1 MYFPRIF
8 RWNWFGSGVLTL
20 FRQALRSE
28 NKTVMVIILCN
39 LRTEDLISRD
49 LCCETSLYCKAAA
62 GDEEWATTRGLV
74 LVARD
79 TGHGSSG
86 TPGIHIRGSPL
97 RASVAGDP
105 EVDLLL
111 PGTAR

>member
-1 MYFPRIF
+1 M
-8 RWNWFGSGVLTL
+8 
-20 FRQALRSE
+20 
-28 NKTVMVIILCN
+28 
-39 LRTEDLISRD
+39 
-49 LCCETSLYCKAAA
+49 
-62 GDEEWATTRGLV
+62 
-74 LVARD
+74 ARD
-79 TGHGSSG
+79 RDRDHGHGSIG

>member
-1 MYFPRIF
+1 M
-8 RWNWFGSGVLTL
+8 L
-20 FRQALRSE
+20 F
-28 NKTVMVIILCN
+28 
-39 LRTEDLISRD
+39 
-49 LCCETSLYCKAAA
+49 CCEATGA
-62 GDEEWATTRGLV
+62 DEDWATNRGLV

-79 TGHGSSG
+79 HAHGSIG

-111 PGTAR
+111 PGTARSAHLFMSSLPLCCRFVSVLLSICVYKRECFYR

>member
-1 MYFPRIF
+1 M
-8 RWNWFGSGVLTL
+8 
-20 FRQALRSE
+20 
-28 NKTVMVIILCN
+28 
-39 LRTEDLISRD
+39 
-49 LCCETSLYCKAAA
+49 
-62 GDEEWATTRGLV
+62 
-74 LVARD
+74 ARD

>member
-1 MYFPRIF
+1 M
-8 RWNWFGSGVLTL
+8 GVVVVG
-20 FRQALRSE
+20 AE
-28 NKTVMVIILCN
+28 
-39 LRTEDLISRD
+39 
-49 LCCETSLYCKAAA
+49 
-62 GDEEWATTRGLV
+62 EEWSSTRGLV

-79 TGHGSSG
+79 SGRDGGG

>member
-1 MYFPRIF
+1 LDEILFELIF
-8 RWNWFGSGVLTL
+8 FVCDG
-20 FRQALRSE
+20 
-28 NKTVMVIILCN
+28 C
-39 LRTEDLISRD
+39 
-49 LCCETSLYCKAAA
+49 TSAAA
-62 GDEEWATTRGLV
+62 GTEEEWSTTRGLV

-79 TGHGSSG
+79 IGHGGSG

-97 RASVAGDP
+97 RASGAGDP